1 MRSGSVSPSLASS
14 IALAFGVFATVLLVA
29 LVSASV
35 RAVPRCP
42 NGMVALGPRCCGI
55 GQTLHA
61 GACVGVPT
69 RCSDGLV
76 PTPEGCVASAS
87 SVVIGRG
94 VSSWRPPDDQI
105 GSAGEHAV
113 SEAFAIDR
121 VEVTWSR
128 HAACVAV
135 GRCAKVQPIWG
146 GDAGQ
151 AISAVTLADAR
162 DFCAFAGGRLPRDA
176 EWLRVAL
183 GEIEKRYPWGDPDAF
198 CTRASY
204 GLLDGPCGAGARGPD
219 TAGARP
225 FGATPAGVLA
235 VAGNVAEFV
244 DDGAPPGMAA
254 VRGGSFAE
262 TESSALRA
270 RWRRVVPLDARLPW
284 IGFRCAYDVPVSP

>member
-1 MRSGSVSPSLASS
+1 VRSGSVSPPLVV
-14 IALAFGVFATVLLVA
+14 AFGVVATVSLVA

-42 NGMVALGPRCCGI
+42 RGLVALGPRCCGA
-55 GQTLHA
+55 GQTLRD
-61 GACVGVPT
+61 GACVGTPAT
-69 RCSDGLV
+69 CSDGLAV
-76 PTPEGCVASAS
+76 TAEGCVAPVS

-94 VSSWRPPDDQI
+94 VSLWRPPNDQV
-105 GSAGEHAV
+105 GSAGEKAIA
-113 SEAFAIDR
+113 EGFAIDR
-121 VEVTWSR
+121 VEVTWGR
-128 HAACVAV
+128 YRACVAA
-135 GRCAKVQPIWG
+135 GRCAETKPSWG

-151 AISAVTLADAR
+151 ALSGVTIAEAR
-162 DFCAFAGGRLPRDA
+162 AFCAQAGGRLPRDA

-204 GLLDGPCGAGARGPD
+204 GLVDGPCSEDALGPD

-225 FGATPAGVLA
+225 FGATPAGVLD

-262 TESSALRA
+262 SESSTLRA
-270 RWRRVVPLDARLPW
+270 RWRRVVPVDARLPW
-284 IGFRCAYDVPVSP
+284 IGFRCAYDAPATP